1 MATIFNPTSIYSNKP
16 TPTSTSNWWD
26 MPTSAGKSG
35 ADSVYGFELPD
46 FSGTIA
52 NQKAAGGQ
60 MLQGQDQQVGNWL
73 GNYSGAIANQEK
85 MRAMYSRLGDEL
97 GLPGLMN
104 QANTLNAT
112 LEAVPQTYTAATRGF
127 DTNANQLARI
137 VGTKQAQLAPL
148 AQKAT
153 TQAQNAQEQMGIQ
166 MQLEQAQ
173 QAKELTPY
181 TYEKEFLMD
190 RIARETSMFS
200 EANQNELAAL
210 TAKMQSGVTL
220 NEGEKDRINELKKQ
234 QMMYDQAIAVAKIQA
249 EASKYT
255 DDTNAKSQATANLI
269 ALGKTFQS

>member
-1 MATIFNPTSIYSNKP
+1 MATIFNPTSTYSNKP
-16 TPTSTSNWWD
+16 TATTSTKNWWD

-35 ADSVYGFELPD
+35 ADSIYGFQLPD
-46 FSGTIA
+46 FSGIVS
-52 NQKAAGGQ
+52 NQRAAGGQ

-73 GNYSGAIANQEK
+73 SNYSGAINNQEK

-97 GLPGLMN
+97 GLPGLMS

-153 TQAQNAQEQMGIQ
+153 TQAQFAQDQLGVQMG
-166 MQLEQAQ
+166 LEQQQ
-173 QAKELTPY
+173 QAKELSPY

-190 RIARETSMFS
+190 RIARETSMFTT
-200 EANQNELAAL
+200 ANENELNAL
-210 TAKMQSGVTL
+210 VAKMQSGVEL
-220 NEGEKDRINELKKQ
+220 NEGEKKRINDLTIAREGYQNALAVQKLSNEGSL
-234 QMMYDQAIAVAKIQA
+234 AVANA
-249 EASKYT
+249 NNA
-255 DDTNAKSQATANLI
+255 AKSSSSSFNWSSWGL
-269 ALGKTFQS
+269 